1 MLGLLTDRRIRD
13 GQIAAEFRQLLRLG
27 GDSPFRSGDAGI
39 HLRDG
44 PGVSRDILFIR
55 NIENMEIIKI
65 HGPRAEEGRQL
76 ETGRRGLRGFPVKRY
91 QLPAR
96 TKRSVV

>member
-1 MLGLLTDRRIRD
+1 
-13 GQIAAEFRQLLRLG
+13 
-27 GDSPFRSGDAGI
+27 
-39 HLRDG
+39 
-44 PGVSRDILFIR
+44 
-55 NIENMEIIKI
+55 MEIIEI

>member
-1 MLGLLTDRRIRD
+1 LLSLLTDRRIRD

-44 PGVSRDILFIR
+44 PGISRDILFIR
-55 NIENMEIIKI
+55 NIENMEIIKYI
-65 HGPRAEEGRQL
+65 APALRKVVSWKLAIVVFVAFQSNVTSCQPELNGP
-76 ETGRRGLRGFPVKRY
+76 
-91 QLPAR
+91 
-96 TKRSVV
+96 